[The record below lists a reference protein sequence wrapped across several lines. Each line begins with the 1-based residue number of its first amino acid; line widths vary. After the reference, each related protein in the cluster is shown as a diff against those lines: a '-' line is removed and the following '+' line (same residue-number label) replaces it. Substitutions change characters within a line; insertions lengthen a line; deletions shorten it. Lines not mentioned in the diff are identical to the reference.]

1 MLNVYLLRH
10 GETAWNA
17 DHNRYCGRTNMPL
30 NDKGKNQA
38 LSVATVLKQLE
49 FTAIYAS
56 PLQRAFQTA
65 LIAGNGQPVQTD
77 ERLVEADFGQWEGK
91 TREEFIAAD
100 PECWEQWNSN
110 PLHTKAGRSGET
122 AAQVIE
128 RVNDFFDQS
137 LQKHQNGNLLVVAH
151 NTVNRLYLVHKL
163 GMPVKDYRKLFLE
176 NCSISNFQLDATA
189 SLTLVKLNC
198 HCL

>member
-17 DHNRYCGRTNMPL
+17 DHNRYCGRTDMPL

-38 LSVATVLKQLE
+38 LSVAAVLKPLE

-56 PLQRAFQTA
+56 PLQRAYQTA
-65 LIAGNGQPVQTD
+65 LIAGNRQQVQTD
-77 ERLVEADFGQWEGK
+77 DRLVEADFGQWEGK

-110 PLHTKAGRSGET
+110 PLQTKAGRSGET
-122 AAQVIE
+122 AGQVIK
-128 RVNDFFDQS
+128 RVNDFFDQA
-137 LQKHQNGNLLVVAH
+137 LQKHHNGNLLVVAH

-163 GMPVKDYRKLFLE
+163 GVPVKDYRRLFLE
-176 NCSISNFQLDATA
+176 NCSITVFRLDASA

-198 HCL
+198 NCL